1 MVQSRRI
8 EVKIYTVEEAATEL
22 GVSVTTIKTYV
33 RLQQLIP
40 LRKVGRNWIF
50 TQEAID
56 ACKAIP
62 RHPGGPRKRPRD
74 TDDGKHA
81 DK

>member
-1 MVQSRRI
+1 MQ
-8 EVKIYTVEEAATEL
+8 IYTVEEAAAEL

-33 RLQQLIP
+33 RLKQLIP

-56 ACKAIP
+56 ACRTIP
-62 RHPGGPRKRPRD
+62 RHPGGPRKKPRD
-74 TDDGKHA
+74 DDGQPTSS
-81 DK
+81 